1 MIVYSDLERKIN
13 LLKLRLDK
21 RRIKMAFDFADAA
34 HEGQKRRSGE
44 PYIIHPLHVA
54 MKVLDFN
61 PDDDMV
67 VAALLHDVSEDT
79 ERTLD
84 DIENVFGP
92 AVRNLV
98 NGLEKVAKVRAKE
111 NEYQAENLR
120 KMFVS
125 MASDIRVIV
134 VKLCDRW
141 HNMQTL
147 NFVKEEKQRRIALE
161 TLMVYVP
168 IASRLG
174 IYRIKSALE
183 DLCFQFLEPES
194 FKDIDDQLD
203 AYGKSRSRYIKSLEA
218 LLSQFLKKNHFK
230 VKVESRVKTHYSI
243 HSKMKKKSKE
253 SVEEVFDVFALRIT
267 VPTKFNKDKSEYT
280 GELYNILGAI
290 HAQWTPLIQRFKDYV
305 AVPKPN
311 GYRSL
316 HTTLVGMRVDNITQP
331 VEVQIR
337 SELMHEEAEY
347 GVASH
352 WAYKENSGPESS
364 WDKIKKLFKE
374 TSVEKVKPSVTDWVK
389 ILDDFQAE
397 TESNEEFIK
406 DLKLDLFNDRIF
418 VLTPNGDIMDLPSGA
433 TPIDFAYLV
442 HSDVGNHTYMSK
454 VDGVAVSLDTELKN
468 GQMVDILTKKS
479 AEPNR
484 YWLSFVKTSSART
497 KIKAYF
503 KSKDA
508 DKNVKAGR
516 DILNKYLQRLG
527 KPVLNGN
534 YDLLKKY
541 ADKDLTFK
549 AREKLLEDIGAGQI
563 LPSAVVRNV
572 FVEKDLLSCDIKD
585 SPKYK
590 KGRKAKLV
598 KTKNKNV
605 LVDGLSNLPIKFA
618 PCCGPKVGDVILGY
632 VTRGDGVTVHKF
644 DCKVLHDADK
654 ERVISVEW
662 ESPDKDKYQVGL
674 VFEMRDRVG
683 LLHDITKVISDA
695 GVNIIDISSSREDN
709 EGGKI
714 RNCVV
719 EVTSYEQLNRM
730 LDRLERIKNIVSV
743 RKVI

>member
-1 MIVYSDLERKIN
+1 MISYSDLEKKIDVM
-13 LLKLRLDK
+13 KLHLDK

-54 MKVLDFN
+54 LKVLDFN

-141 HNMQTL
+141 HNMETL
-147 NFVKEEKQRRIALE
+147 NFVKEEKKRRIALE
-161 TLMVYVP
+161 TLTVYVP

-183 DLCFQFLEPES
+183 DLCFQFLEPERYA
-194 FKDIDDQLD
+194 DIDAQLD
-203 AYGKSRSRYIKSLEA
+203 AYGKSRFRYIKSLEEA
-218 LLSQFLKKNHFK
+218 LADFLKNNSFK

-243 HSKMKKKSKE
+243 HSKLKKKMRDSIE
-253 SVEEVFDVFALRIT
+253 DIFDIFALRIT
-267 VPTKFNKDKSEYT
+267 VPTKFTKNKKEYT
-280 GELYNILGAI
+280 GELYNILGAV
-290 HAQWTPLIQRFKDYV
+290 HAQWTPLVQRFKDYV

-316 HTTLVGMRVDNITQP
+316 HTTLVGMRIDNVTQP

-337 SELMHEEAEY
+337 SALMHEEAEY

-352 WAYKENSGPESS
+352 WAYKENAGHESS
-364 WDKIKKLFKE
+364 WDKIKKMFKE

-389 ILDDFQAE
+389 ILGDFQAE
-397 TESNEEFIK
+397 TESNEDFLK

-418 VLTPNGDIMDLPSGA
+418 VLTPSGDIMDLPSGA
-433 TPIDFAYLV
+433 TPIDFAYLI
-442 HSDVGNHTYMSK
+442 HSDVGNRTYMAK
-454 VDGVAVSLDTELKN
+454 VDGIAVSLDTELKN

-497 KIKAYF
+497 KIKTYF

-527 KPVLNGN
+527 KSILNTN
-534 YDLLKKY
+534 YDLLRKY
-541 ADKDLTFK
+541 GDKDLSFK
-549 AREKLLEDIGAGQI
+549 GREKILEDIGAGQI
-563 LPSAVVRNV
+563 LPSTVVKNV
-572 FVEKDLLSCDIKD
+572 FIEKDLLSCDIADRPVYNKR
-585 SPKYK
+585 
-590 KGRKAKLV
+590 RKAKL
-598 KTKNKNV
+598 KKSKNTNI
-605 LVDGLSNLPIKFA
+605 LVDGLSDLPIKFA
-618 PCCGPKVGDVILGY
+618 PCCAPKVGDVIQGY
-632 VTRGDGVTVHKF
+632 VTRGEGITIHKF
-644 DCKVLHDADK
+644 DCKVLHDADA

-674 VFEMRDRVG
+674 VFEMEDRVG

-695 GVNIIDISSSREDN
+695 GVNIVEISSSREDG
-709 EGGKI
+709 EGVKL

-719 EVTSYEQLNRM
+719 EVVDYEQLNRM
-730 LDRLERIKNIVSV
+730 LDRLERIRNVVSV
-743 RKVI
+743 RKII